1 MQRDAIPGRP
11 DSRNSEA
18 RHLVYHLGI
27 WAGQGQTTPVW
38 TSDTKQSGGP
48 AATCTTRRDRV
59 DDVLLFARQYMED
72 YIARYLHSR
81 TNRHGIPEEI
91 QAELRSRADVFAVLQ
106 RTFPGA
112 DGLLHPLY
120 SIVTPFTT
128 FSPREHRDTSDTDY
142 SILANF
148 GAGCWLVLPEL
159 QLRVHLQ
166 PYDLVIFQTNSLTHA
181 TAAVDGDCEAD
192 QRWSL
197 SYYQRKAVRND
208 CLGASPTYAAN
219 GQEMQERAIRAAHRW
234 TAQP

>member
-1 MQRDAIPGRP
+1 M
-11 DSRNSEA
+11 
-18 RHLVYHLGI
+18 
-27 WAGQGQTTPVW
+27 
-38 TSDTKQSGGP
+38 
-48 AATCTTRRDRV
+48 
-59 DDVLLFARQYMED
+59 
-72 YIARYLHSR
+72 
-81 TNRHGIPEEI
+81 
-91 QAELRSRADVFAVLQ
+91 
-106 RTFPGA
+106 
-112 DGLLHPLY
+112 
-120 SIVTPFTT
+120 VTPFTT

-148 GAGCWLVLPEL
+148 SAGCWLVLPKL

-219 GQEMQERAIRAAHRW
+219 GQEMQERAIRAAHR
-234 TAQP
+234 